1 MTTIPTIDVL
11 TYAAQRAGDASPILL
26 DVREVDEYNH
36 CKIDGSILIPLGQL
50 PMRYHELPKDRP
62 IVVHCHH
69 GGRSAR
75 AVQFLME
82 KGLTCV
88 HNLAGGI
95 DLWSLQV
102 DSGVPRY

>member
-1 MTTIPTIDVL
+1 MTAIPTIDIHS
-11 TYAAQRAGDASPILL
+11 YAAMREADNPPLLL

-36 CKIDGSILIPLGQL
+36 CKIDGAVLIPLGQL
-50 PMRYHELPKDRP
+50 PMRYNELPKDRP

-75 AVQFLME
+75 AVQFLIE
-82 KGLTCV
+82 KGFADV

-95 DLWSLQV
+95 DSWSINV
-102 DSGVPRY
+102 DSAVPRY